1 MVSNL
6 IWSTTEKD
14 KYCYYVQKTVGMSNL
29 LPMFPLQIVVFPD
42 EIVHLHIFEPRYRQL
57 ILECD
62 ASGMTFGIPPF
73 LDGNL
78 MEIGTEIRLLSIDK
92 THEDGKMDI
101 RVQGVGLFRKITFED
116 QAPGKLYGIGQVER
130 IDPSKEKEDF
140 LINSKIMDLVSELF
154 RVAHVEKEIPED
166 PHQFNTYLLSH
177 HIGMTTDQEYELLAL
192 TEPDARQAYLVDYLE
207 KVLPIARQMEQMRNR
222 AKMNGHFRMIIPPQ
236 I

>member
-1 MVSNL
+1 
-6 IWSTTEKD
+6 
-14 KYCYYVQKTVGMSNL
+14 
-29 LPMFPLQIVVFPD
+29 
-42 EIVHLHIFEPRYRQL
+42 
-57 ILECD
+57 
-62 ASGMTFGIPPF
+62 
-73 LDGNL
+73 
-78 MEIGTEIRLLSIDK
+78 
-92 THEDGKMDI
+92 
-101 RVQGVGLFRKITFED
+101 
-116 QAPGKLYGIGQVER
+116 
-130 IDPSKEKEDF
+130 
-140 LINSKIMDLVSELF
+140 MDLVSELF